1 MPTDR
6 WTDSAPDSVT
16 LDRPAPEVIERW
28 TSRAGVPLYI
38 RPVGADDLVREAR
51 FLASMSTQTRY
62 ERLFSHR
69 SLGPGELN
77 QLVRFDVRREIALM
91 AAVRDGKDEQ
101 IVGVARLKKSADGR
115 QCEFAMVVGD
125 AWHRQGIG
133 ERLLSRLLAVAGR
146 AGIRQV
152 TGVTMATN
160 VSMKALARKLGF
172 DVRPDPQDA
181 TLALLAIAL

>member
-1 MPTDR
+1 MPTD
-6 WTDSAPDSVT
+6 TAT

-28 TSRAGVPLYI
+28 TSRAGVALHI
-38 RPVGADDLVREAR
+38 RPVGADDIAREVR
-51 FLASMSTQTRY
+51 FIASMSAQTRY

-69 SLGPGELN
+69 LIGPAELR

-91 AAVRDGKDEQ
+91 AAVRDGNEEQ
-101 IVGVARLKKSADGR
+101 IVGVARLKKSADGL

-133 ERLLSRLLAVAGR
+133 ERLLGRLLAVAKL

-172 DVRPDPQDA
+172 SVQPDPQDA
-181 TLALLAIAL
+181 TLSLLTITL

>member
-1 MPTDR
+1 MPIDVPTD
-6 WTDSAPDSVT
+6 TAT

-38 RPVGADDLVREAR
+38 RPVGADDIAREAR
-51 FLASMSTQTRY
+51 FLASMSAQTRY

-69 SLGPGELN
+69 SLQPGELN

-91 AAVRDGKDEQ
+91 AAVRDGSDEQ
-101 IVGVARLKKSADGR
+101 IVGVARLKKSTDGL

-133 ERLLSRLLAVAGR
+133 ERLLSRLLAVAR
-146 AGIRQV
+146 QAGIRQV
-152 TGVTMATN
+152 TGVTMSTN
-160 VSMKALARKLGF
+160 VSMKALARRVGF
-172 DVRPDPQDA
+172 GVQPDPQDA
-181 TLALLAIAL
+181 TLALLTIAL